1 METFNYDNRKY
12 LELDAEDLKHSKA
25 KVEWIYANYEK
36 LNITIYKQSENAP
49 YLLINGYE
57 IARATNVHDQ
67 NNVNDL
73 QADFNF
79 NESDYIRVTYRS
91 E

>member
-1 METFNYDNRKY
+1 MD
-12 LELDAEDLKHSKA
+12 
-25 KVEWIYANYEK
+25 YEK
-36 LNITIYKQSENAP
+36 LNITVYKQSENAP

-57 IARATNVHDQ
+57 IAKITNVENY

-79 NESDYIRVTYRS
+79 NESDYIRVTFRS